1 MQAEFSY
8 KRRDLFQPEHFA
20 HLFLSHSCTP
30 SSLTT
35 TFSSVP
41 FYLKNKKK
49 RSESGRKSALIYL
62 MAMVV
67 RKRCQSLMA
76 AVETPPTAL
85 LLFFFMTV
93 RHLPF
98 YHRIPLL
105 HARSRS
111 DESCLSVALVQCVT
125 CTKRCQRRT
134 RKESLTSEKERAIET
149 LGPMNVDFDNDLRIL
164 FLRKS
169 ACSRAGWLYT
179 HRQIGA
185 AMGWLL
191 RPLYLCPGCGC
202 CRNATCCERPFPLPV
217 YAAHQEAMDFHLY
230 SKRNK

>member
-35 TFSSVP
+35 IFSSVP
-41 FYLKNKKK
+41 FYSKNKKK
-49 RSESGRKSALIYL
+49 PSGRKSALIYL
-62 MAMVV
+62 MEMVV

-85 LLFFFMTV
+85 LLLFFMTV

-105 HARSRS
+105 HA
-111 DESCLSVALVQCVT
+111 
-125 CTKRCQRRT
+125 
-134 RKESLTSEKERAIET
+134 
-149 LGPMNVDFDNDLRIL
+149 
-164 FLRKS
+164 
-169 ACSRAGWLYT
+169 CSR
-179 HRQIGA
+179 
-185 AMGWLL
+185 
-191 RPLYLCPGCGC
+191 
-202 CRNATCCERPFPLPV
+202 
-217 YAAHQEAMDFHLY
+217 
-230 SKRNK
+230 